1 MEADAKAGSSK
12 GIAVASQ
19 SKDLESYHASANA
32 RDEAPAEARAAN
44 GRAATVGRDGTFQ
57 SDAAASLS
65 EEVSHIGAAC
75 TLYQLRQEAMPPLC
89 SWDRAVDAI
98 QMTLKP
104 RRISAGLCC
113 SGLRSILSTL

>member
-19 SKDLESYHASANA
+19 NKDLESYHASASA

-89 SWDRAVDAI
+89 STVFLGPSCGCNPDDSQAEKNQCWLMLQR
-98 QMTLKP
+98 P
-104 RRISAGLCC
+104 
-113 SGLRSILSTL
+113 